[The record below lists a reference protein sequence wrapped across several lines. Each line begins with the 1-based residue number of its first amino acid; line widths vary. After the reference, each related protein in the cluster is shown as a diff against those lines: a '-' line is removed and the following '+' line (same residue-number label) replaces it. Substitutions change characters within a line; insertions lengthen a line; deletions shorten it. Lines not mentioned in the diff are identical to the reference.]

1 MTSASDSNLETGM
14 TTFCRAWIVRR
25 RDGTALGFTDHDSDL
40 VLDGVTCRA
49 DAGLTARALQ
59 QTTGLSVDNTEALGA
74 LSHDAI
80 SEADLSAG
88 RYDGAEVRV
97 WLVNWAEPEDRS
109 EVFRGT
115 LGEITRKGS
124 EFKAELRGLSQPL
137 NEPVGLAYTRQCS
150 AVLGDSRCRFDL
162 SKPGY
167 VCEAEIVTVGADGRI
182 LEFNGVGGF
191 DDRWFEGGR
200 VDVLSGSA
208 AGLWTMIR
216 SDRTTPFGRRVE
228 LWQSVQAAIVP
239 GDVVRFTAGC
249 DKRAVTCR
257 SKFAN
262 YLNFRGFPYLPGED
276 WLTAYPRSG
285 QPSSGG
291 SLINPTGT

>member
-1 MTSASDSNLETGM
+1 MNAVLQTDHEAI
-14 TTFCRAWIVRR
+14 TTTVCRAWVVTR
-25 RDGTALGFTDHDSDL
+25 RDGFTVGFTDHDSDL
-40 VLDGVTCRA
+40 ILDGILCRA

-59 QTTGLSVDNTEALGA
+59 QTTGLSVDNSEALGA
-74 LSHDAI
+74 LSHDSI
-80 SEADLSAG
+80 SEQDLAAG

-97 WLVNWAEPEDRS
+97 WLVNWADPEDRS
-109 EVFRGT
+109 ELFRGT
-115 LGEITRKGS
+115 LGEITRRGV

-137 NEPVGLAYTRQCS
+137 NEPIGLAYTRGCS

-162 SKPGY
+162 MRPGY
-167 VCEAEIVTVGADGRI
+167 FSEHEVASIDMDGRV
-182 LEFNGVGGF
+182 LEFSGLTGF

-216 SDRTTPFGRRVE
+216 SDRTTLSGRRIEVWE
-228 LWQSVQAAIVP
+228 SLKAPIQP
-239 GDVVRFTAGC
+239 GDLVRVLAGC
-249 DKRAVTCR
+249 DKRAETCR
-257 SKFAN
+257 AKFAN

-285 QPSSGG
+285 QPSNGG
-291 SLINPTGT
+291 SLVNSAGT